1 MGNKGSSLSVNP
13 LPTNLHLPQN
23 RIVLARIDNRLIHGQ
38 VLEAW
43 VPFVQADCIVVASDE
58 VAAKPLQKKLMAAAV
73 PGEIPV
79 IIGSLAEIAEF
90 FSRNESARRILLLFS
105 RPAAALQGYR
115 LGIPFAELNLGNLPG
130 GDGKRR
136 VSCTLSFSE
145 DDLSIFHQLEAGGV
159 KILARCLPSDAALD
173 WKILAAGGDG

>member
-1 MGNKGSSLSVNP
+1 MSVKP
-13 LPTNLHLPQN
+13 LPINPQQPQD

-73 PGEIPV
+73 PREISV

-90 FSRNESARRILLLFS
+90 FSHHESSRRILLLFAS
-105 RPAAALQGYR
+105 PAAALQGYR
-115 LGIPFAELNLGNLPG
+115 LGMPFSELNLGNIPG

-136 VSCTLSFSE
+136 VSCTISLSE
-145 DDLSIFHQLEAGGV
+145 DELSTFRQLEAGGV
-159 KILARCLPSDAALD
+159 RIVARCLPSDEALD
-173 WKILAAGGDG
+173 WKILAGGAS